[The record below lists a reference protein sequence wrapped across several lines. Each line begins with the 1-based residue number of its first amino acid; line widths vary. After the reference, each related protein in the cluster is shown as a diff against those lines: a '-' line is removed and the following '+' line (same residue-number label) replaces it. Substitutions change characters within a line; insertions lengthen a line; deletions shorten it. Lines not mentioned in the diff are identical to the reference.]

1 MHKRKTQ
8 RKQSKRTKIKN
19 ICTKQLACNLYSLCL
34 ITSIHKHT
42 HIISVSLMCQGR
54 NPSVLSTGPNFS
66 TRSGSGMFFDSAQRE
81 KTGIS
86 GKSLRSFWRWILRT
100 LQALLLTENILET
113 IETVKKV
120 LNNRSVSQ
128 HNISSRMSEL
138 QSQRSDDAHIVAIRG
153 CAINI
158 LHHSDGLNCTFSI
171 VPRYLTLSCSWYR
184 HILFYFCK
192 WILVWYIQHY
202 CNYYKK
208 N

>member
-1 MHKRKTQ
+1 MPGKK
-8 RKQSKRTKIKN
+8 SKCAFHRAKL
-19 ICTKQLACNLYSLCL
+19 QHQVWVWYVLWLCAA
-34 ITSIHKHT
+34 
-42 HIISVSLMCQGR
+42 G
-54 NPSVLSTGPNFS
+54 
-66 TRSGSGMFFDSAQRE
+66 

-208 N
+208 KLGLSID